1 MKALY
6 EADDELQNLELVMQ
20 KERSIKFRTC
30 CVSGH
35 NFHCLVERRIKTL
48 QECLEESGFANL
60 KFHAT
65 GLQTTLKLIE
75 NDINNLPMGYSYGRD
90 SDNTPL
96 LRLIFPNMLKVGS
109 MNWRYLTGPVKH
121 PKNPGE
127 LMDRVDRGYKIFFK
141 LWNTAKV
148 HKLMKASK

>member
-1 MKALY
+1 MVETKCYVLVVCCPATKLINLQVIEAKSDDSVIDGVNRLGGEVGFPSFLLIDQDSGIMKALV

-65 GLQTTLKLIE
+65 GLQTTLK
-75 NDINNLPMGYSYGRD
+75 
-90 SDNTPL
+90 
-96 LRLIFPNMLKVGS
+96 
-109 MNWRYLTGPVKH
+109 
-121 PKNPGE
+121 
-127 LMDRVDRGYKIFFK
+127 
-141 LWNTAKV
+141 
-148 HKLMKASK
+148 

>member
-1 MKALY
+1 MVETKCYVLVFCCPATKLINLQVIEAKSDDSVIDGVNRLGGEVGFPSFLLIDQDSGIMKALV

-65 GLQTTLKLIE
+65 GLQTTLK
-75 NDINNLPMGYSYGRD
+75 
-90 SDNTPL
+90 
-96 LRLIFPNMLKVGS
+96 
-109 MNWRYLTGPVKH
+109 
-121 PKNPGE
+121 
-127 LMDRVDRGYKIFFK
+127 
-141 LWNTAKV
+141 
-148 HKLMKASK
+148 